1 MTSKKK
7 YVQISTHADGWG
19 KTILFDKHEELRSDG
34 VESYVFW
41 ARGDHEQD
49 NYMRKIASLSESC
62 IDAVLTKLDGKA
74 GFHSKRQTK
83 RLLRM
88 LDEIDPDVVHLH
100 VLIGYYLDV
109 EQLFSWLARSRCQV
123 IWTLHD
129 CWAFTGHCIHFSSA
143 NCNRWKTGCT
153 SECPQINS
161 YPKTLNRHT
170 ISWNYQKK
178 KEVFTQL
185 PVDRMKLVTPSKWL
199 RDLAS
204 ESFLAK
210 YSIDVVPNTID
221 REVFKPVTT
230 DFKSNY
236 GIEGRYAILGV
247 SSAWSEKKG
256 LQDFIRLSEEVD
268 ESHVIVLVGLTSNQ
282 IRRLGRR
289 QNSKLLL
296 LPKTKSIE
304 ELVSIYSG
312 VDVFFNPTKEDTFPT
327 VNLEAEACGLP
338 VVTYDAGGCRE
349 TIRRDD
355 SACVDNYE
363 EAVRQIAKHKGQAT
377 LQ

>member
-1 MTSKKK
+1 
-7 YVQISTHADGWG
+7 
-19 KTILFDKHEELRSDG
+19 
-34 VESYVFW
+34 
-41 ARGDHEQD
+41 
-49 NYMRKIASLSESC
+49 
-62 IDAVLTKLDGKA
+62 
-74 GFHSKRQTK
+74 
-83 RLLRM
+83 
-88 LDEIDPDVVHLH
+88 
-100 VLIGYYLDV
+100 
-109 EQLFSWLARSRCQV
+109 
-123 IWTLHD
+123 
-129 CWAFTGHCIHFSSA
+129 
-143 NCNRWKTGCT
+143 
-153 SECPQINS
+153 
-161 YPKTLNRHT
+161 
-170 ISWNYQKK
+170 
-178 KEVFTQL
+178 
-185 PVDRMKLVTPSKWL
+185 MKLVTPSKWL